1 MASERSPDA
10 ARLAQAKIKNGL
22 TSGRV
27 ELLAG
32 NVDAAEREL
41 HRDYEQLLSLGELF
55 FRPSLAAM
63 LAQTLFEQD
72 KLDEAYE
79 LTDAAAAI
87 AAEDDL
93 ECQAILRSVKAKIL
107 VRRGRE
113 QEATELAREA
123 LSLLEPTDEVVGRV
137 EVLFDVA
144 DVHRVAGDDGA
155 SAEALNAA
163 LDLCRRKQM
172 TVQTKRLEA
181 MLEALDPQ
189 SVTQEA

>member
-1 MASERSPDA
+1 
-10 ARLAQAKIKNGL
+10 
-22 TSGRV
+22 
-27 ELLAG
+27 
-32 NVDAAEREL
+32 
-41 HRDYEQLLSLGELF
+41 
-55 FRPSLAAM
+55 M
-63 LAQTLFEQD
+63 LAQTLFVQD

-79 LTDAAAAI
+79 LTDEAAAI

-93 ECQAILRSVKAKIL
+93 ECQAILRSVKAKVL

-137 EVLFDVA
+137 EVLLDVA

-163 LDLCRRKQM
+163 LDLSRRKQM
-172 TVQTKRLEA
+172 IVHTERLEA
-181 MLEALDPQ
+181 MLEALHPQ
-189 SVTQEA
+189 SVTQKA